1 MFKKQYKYYLLGS
14 LAVGVIII
22 MATKKAPIKI
32 KNKPVND
39 MDLLHPIF
47 RQAIDVLLLRMKS
60 KGFNPRVHETVRSVE
75 RSKELTAIG
84 TGKMGS
90 VHRLGLGVDIVENS
104 KTPWN
109 PVKGFW
115 KTLAEEA
122 KALGLESGYY
132 WKSKKDFPH
141 IQALPTKYDRPL
153 HAGKYSKS
161 QITELVK
168 KHVNT
173 IYV

>member
-1 MFKKQYKYYLLGS
+1 MFKKYKYYIIGGLFIG
-14 LAVGVIII
+14 GII
-22 MATKKAPIKI
+22 MVNKKKI
-32 KNKPVND
+32 LINPKNKPIND
-39 MDLLHPIF
+39 MELLHPIF
-47 RQAIDVLLLRMKS
+47 RQAIEVLLLRMKS
-60 KGFNPRVHETVRSVE
+60 KGFNPRVHETFRSIE

-84 TGKMGS
+84 TGKIGS

-153 HAGKYSKS
+153 HAGKYNKS